1 MQINEAQR
9 AVDIV
14 NKQQLYSLCE
24 QQKIENN
31 KKEYQQL
38 LKDIKKNRAD
48 SVALVIRINQNKTSN
63 DSIHVVSEKEIKL

>member
-1 MQINEAQR
+1 VQINEAQR